1 MLTLISLGKSSARG
15 RTLKTSLV
23 LASLGFALFNPLTVK
38 AHSGAHPI
46 RYVAED
52 GNDQGNCATVSSPCA
67 SISYA
72 VNQSSKGDKIYV
84 ASGTYFAQEMDIFY
98 LLNDMV
104 AVQGGFSQKDNYKQQ
119 NIDKNITTI
128 VGLPA
133 AYREKLSAKGF
144 RLLQD
149 SKGNQEFR
157 VKPEY
162 LEMLERYQKVNTTNK
177 KQIPCSNGAAEDF
190 PCYQVDLVSQLS
202 LATLS
207 SKPSSASDIWGYVDL
222 NNNREYAVMGLVNG
236 TTLID
241 VTDASNPVEVG
252 TVAGVNSTW
261 RDLKVYQYLEPNTNQ
276 YKAYAYVTT
285 EGQGGLQIIDL
296 SDAPN
301 SIRLVNTIDVFKTA
315 HNVYL
320 GNIDYSNGIALEGH
334 QPYLYIAGSNL
345 GNGSYR
351 VFDLVD
357 PENPQLIT
365 TPTSTGYVHDAT
377 NMIIDDNRTEQ
388 CATGHKPCEL
398 FIDFNENTVD
408 IWDTTDKSSPKRISS
423 TAYDGASYTHSGWYS
438 KDKNY
443 IFVQDELDERNLGVN
458 TRLYVMDI
466 SDLNAPRVV
475 GQYEGQTGAIDHN
488 GFTLG
493 DKYYM
498 SNYKRG
504 LTVLDVS
511 DPTTPK
517 EIGYFDTYPIP
528 EANDSQFDGAW
539 GTFPYLPSGNI
550 LVSDISNGLFVLKD
564 NSRIGD
570 EGPTSSE
577 PDTDTAP
584 PTNTSGGGG
593 GPVELL
599 MLLLLVG
606 LIYQRNTQNT

>member
-1 MLTLISLGKSSARG
+1 MNKLIHIAL
-15 RTLKTSLV
+15 
-23 LASLGFALFNPLTVK
+23 LATAPLAFIAEPVF

-52 GNDQGNCATVSSPCA
+52 GVDQGNCSQVKNPCA

-84 ASGTYFAQEMDIFY
+84 ASGQYFAQEMDIFY

-104 AVQGGFSQKDNYKQQ
+104 AVKGGFSQKNDYHQQ
-119 NIDKNITTI
+119 NPEKNITTI

-133 AYREKLSAKGF
+133 EYREQLQSKGF

-162 LEMLERYQKVNTTNK
+162 LDMLDRYQKVNQTNK
-177 KQIPCSNGAAEDF
+177 KQISCQNGNADEF
-190 PCYQVDLVSQLS
+190 PCYQIDLISQFS
-202 LATLS
+202 LASLS
-207 SKPSSASDIWGYVDL
+207 TNPSSASDIWGYVDL
-222 NNNREYAVMGLVNG
+222 NNNREYAVMGLVSG

-241 VTDASNPVEVG
+241 VTDAANPAEVG
-252 TVAGVNSTW
+252 TVSGVNSTW
-261 RDLKVYQYLEPNTNQ
+261 RDVKVYQYFDQTSDS

-285 EGQGGLQIIDL
+285 EGQGGLQVIDL

-301 SIRLVNTIDVFKTA
+301 SIQLVNTIDVFQTA
-315 HNVYL
+315 HNIYL
-320 GNIDYSNGIALEGH
+320 GNIDYTNGTALDGH
-334 QPYLYIAGSNL
+334 EAYLYIAGSNL

-357 PENPQLIT
+357 PENPALIT
-365 TPTSTGYVHDAT
+365 TPESTGYVHDAT
-377 NMIIDDNRTEQ
+377 NLIIDDSRTDQ
-388 CATGHKPCEL
+388 CANGQNPCEL

-408 IWDTTDKSSPKRISS
+408 IWDTTDKSSPTKISS
-423 TAYDGASYTHSGWYS
+423 TPYNGASYTHSGWYS

-466 SDLNAPRVV
+466 SDLTSPQVV
-475 GQYEGQTGAIDHN
+475 GQYEGQTRAIDHN

-504 LTVLDVS
+504 LTILDVAN
-511 DPTTPK
+511 PTTPK
-517 EIGYFDTYPIP
+517 EIGFFDTYPIP
-528 EANDSQFDGAW
+528 EANDPQFDGAW
-539 GTFPYLPSGNI
+539 GTYPYLPSGNI
-550 LVSDISNGLFVLKD
+550 LVSDISNGLFLLKD
-564 NSRIGD
+564 NSQIGD
-570 EGPTSSE
+570 EGPTATE
-577 PDTDTAP
+577 PETPTTP
-584 PTNTSGGGG
+584 PTSGSGGGG
-593 GPVELL
+593 PLNIFIVLAL
-599 MLLLLVG
+599 IAMLSARRL
-606 LIYQRNTQNT
+606 R

>member
-1 MLTLISLGKSSARG
+1 MNKIISLGLA
-15 RTLKTSLV
+15 TLSLAFV
-23 LASLGFALFNPLTVK
+23 VAETAE

-52 GNDQGNCATVSSPCA
+52 GVDQGNCAKAENPCA

-72 VNQSSKGDKIYV
+72 VNQSSKGDKIHV
-84 ASGTYFAQEMDIFY
+84 ASGTYYAKEMDIFY

-104 AVQGGFSQKDNYKQQ
+104 AVKGGFSKQNGYHKQ
-119 NIDKNITTI
+119 NADKNITTI

-133 AYREKLSAKGF
+133 EYREQLSKKGF

-149 SKGNQEFR
+149 TKGNKEFR

-162 LEMLERYQKVNTTNK
+162 LDMLASYKRVNTTNK
-177 KQIPCSNGAAEDF
+177 QQIACTNGSAEDF
-190 PCYQVDLVSQLS
+190 PCYQVDLVSQFS
-202 LATLS
+202 LASLS
-207 SKPSSASDIWGYVDL
+207 TTPSSASDIWGYVDL
-222 NNNREYAVMGLVNG
+222 NNNREYAVIAVVNG
-236 TTLID
+236 TAVID
-241 VTDASNPVEVG
+241 VTDAENPVEVG
-252 TVAGVNSTW
+252 TVSGVNSTW
-261 RDLKVYQYLEPNTNQ
+261 RDVKVYQYLDQASGN

-285 EGQGGLQIIDL
+285 EGQGGLQVIDL

-301 SIRLVNTIDVFKTA
+301 SVSLVNTIDVFQTA

-320 GNIDYSNGIALEGH
+320 GNIDYTNGTALEGH
-334 QPYLYIAGSNL
+334 EPYLYVAGSNL

-357 PENPQLIT
+357 PENPQLVT
-365 TPTSTGYVHDAT
+365 TPSSTGYVHDAT
-377 NMIIDDNRTEQ
+377 NMIIDDSRTAQ
-388 CATGHKPCEL
+388 CAEGHNPCEL

-408 IWDTTDKSSPKRISS
+408 IWDTTDKTSPTRISS
-423 TAYDGASYTHSGWYS
+423 TPYNGANYTHSGWYS
-438 KDKNY
+438 QDKNY

-466 SDLNAPRVV
+466 SDLTDPSVV
-475 GQYEGQTGAIDHN
+475 GQYEGDTRAIDHN

-504 LTVLDVS
+504 LTVLDVA
-511 DPTTPK
+511 DPTNPR
-517 EIGYFDTYPIP
+517 EIGFFDTYPIP
-528 EANDSQFDGAW
+528 SANDPQFDGAW

-564 NSRIGD
+564 NSSIGD
-570 EGPTSSE
+570 DGPNASE
-577 PDTDTAP
+577 PDEPATPPENDTGG
-584 PTNTSGGGG
+584 GGGG

-599 MLLLLVG
+599 TLLLLSA
-606 LIYQRNTQNT
+606 LLFSRQRHSLQRNSGQRK